1 MVTSMAAAK
10 PHMNIVTIGHV
21 DQGKSTLVGRLLWD
35 TGNVPEQEMKKIEEK
50 AKELKKESFKFA
62 FLMDT
67 VKEERERG
75 VTIDIMHQRFDTA
88 NRYFTVIDA
97 PGHRDF
103 VKNMITGASQ
113 ADAAILVLGAKDGVM
128 PQTKEHVFLIK
139 TLGLKQLIIA
149 INKMDE
155 ANFDQAAY
163 TKAKED
169 IIKLLKS
176 VGYKTDTFNYIPLSA
191 WTGDNIAKK
200 SDKTPWY
207 TGPTLLEALDKLE
220 VPAKPTDKPLR
231 IPIQDVYT
239 ITGVG
244 TVPVGRVE
252 SGTLKPND
260 KVIFMP
266 SGKIGDVKQVEMHH
280 EMVPQAI
287 AGDNIGFNVR
297 GLARNDIER
306 GDVAGHVDN
315 PPTVA
320 EEFTAQ
326 IIVLQHPSVITKGYT
341 PVFHAHTSHVS
352 CTITEIVKKLN
363 PATGAVEAE
372 HPDFIKAGD
381 AAVIKCKPLKP
392 MVIEKQSEFPQ
403 LAKFAIRDMGMT
415 IAAGMVTD
423 VVPAKKSG
431 K

>member
-1 MVTSMAAAK
+1 MADKK
-10 PHMNIVTIGHV
+10 PHMNLVTIGHV
-21 DQGKSTLVGRLLWD
+21 DAGKSTLVGRLLWD

-75 VTIDIMHQRFDTA
+75 VTIDIMHKRFDTPK
-88 NRYFTVIDA
+88 YYYTIIDA

-113 ADAAILVLGAKDGVM
+113 ADAAILVIAGKSGVES
-128 PQTKEHVFLIK
+128 QTKEHVFLIK

-149 INKMDE
+149 VNKMDDLKYDE
-155 ANFDQAAY
+155 AAY
-163 TKAKED
+163 KKIKED
-169 IIKLLKS
+169 VSKLLLS
-176 VGYKTDTFNYIPLSA
+176 VGFKPDTVPFIPLSA
-191 WTGDNIAKK
+191 WVGDNIAKK
-200 SDKTPWY
+200 SENTPWY
-207 TGPTLLEALDKLE
+207 TGKTLLEALDDFT
-220 VPAKPTDKPLR
+220 VPEKPTDKPLR
-231 IPIQDVYT
+231 LPVQDSYT

-252 SGTLKPND
+252 SGIIKPND
-260 KVIFMP
+260 KIIFMP
-266 SGKIGDVKQVEMHH
+266 SGKTADVKSVEMHH
-280 EMVPQAI
+280 EQMPQAV

-297 GLARNDIER
+297 GLGKDDVGR
-306 GDVAGHVDN
+306 GDVAGHVNN

-341 PVFHAHTSHVS
+341 PVFHVHTAHVA
-352 CTITEIVKKLN
+352 CQITEIVKKIN
-363 PATGAVEAE
+363 PATGETVAE
-372 HPDFIKAGD
+372 NPDYIKAGD
-381 AAVIKCKPLKP
+381 AAVIKCKPKTPL
-392 MVIEKQSEFPQ
+392 VIEKQTDFPQ
-403 LAKFAIRDMGMT
+403 LAKFAMRDMGQT
-415 IAAGMVTD
+415 IAAGMCID
-423 VVPAKKSG
+423 LVPAKKE

>member
-1 MVTSMAAAK
+1 MADKK
-10 PHMNIVTIGHV
+10 PHMNLVTIGHV
-21 DQGKSTLVGRLLWD
+21 DAGKSTLVGRLLWD

-75 VTIDIMHQRFDTA
+75 VTIDIMHKRFDTPK
-88 NRYFTVIDA
+88 YYYTIIDA

-113 ADAAILVLGAKDGVM
+113 ADAAILVIAGKSGVESR
-128 PQTKEHVFLIK
+128 TKEHVFLIK

-149 INKMDE
+149 VNKMDDLKYDE
-155 ANFDQAAY
+155 AAY
-163 TKAKED
+163 KKIKD
-169 IIKLLKS
+169 DVSKLLLS
-176 VGYKTDTFNYIPLSA
+176 VGFKPDTVPFIPLSA
-191 WTGDNIAKK
+191 WVGDNIAKK
-200 SDKTPWY
+200 SENTPWY
-207 TGPTLLEALDKLE
+207 TGKTLLEALDDFT
-220 VPAKPTDKPLR
+220 VPEKPTDKPLR
-231 IPIQDVYT
+231 LPVQDSYT

-252 SGTLKPND
+252 SGVIKPND
-260 KVIFMP
+260 KIIFMP
-266 SGKIGDVKQVEMHH
+266 SGKIADVKSVEMHH
-280 EMVPQAI
+280 EQMSQAV

-297 GLARNDIER
+297 GLGKDDVGR
-306 GDVAGHVDN
+306 GDVAGHVNN

-341 PVFHAHTSHVS
+341 PVFHVHTAHVA
-352 CTITEIVKKLN
+352 CQITEIVKKIN
-363 PATGAVEAE
+363 PATGETVAE
-372 HPDFIKAGD
+372 NPDYIKAGD
-381 AAVIKCKPLKP
+381 AAVIKCKPKTPL
-392 MVIEKQSEFPQ
+392 VIEKQTDFPQ
-403 LAKFAIRDMGMT
+403 LAKFAMRDMGQT
-415 IAAGMVTD
+415 IAAGMCID
-423 VVPAKKSG
+423 LVPAKKE